1 MTFSLILLGTLLILT
16 IFGVG
21 EKILKKLK
29 INKILIISLL
39 ALSIILYFVPPL
51 VINGITFT
59 WVGFVLPL
67 IFSMVI
73 LLSNKKLKYVFK
85 MFFVTLFSFSVGIVY
100 NLIKFNVYESALLQP
115 YIFLGIIFGLFSLSI
130 IKDPLKLYASTFV
143 GFVSSEIVYY
153 LSSSVAYRNGGL
165 VVGGEKVLTVLILT
179 FLVSVITNYFAI
191 SLKKHLIRTK
201 LRRSKNLENSN

>member
-143 GFVSSEIVYY
+143 GFVSQRDVLFIPFFVWPE
-153 LSSSVAYRNGGL
+153 SSKFARKN
-165 VVGGEKVLTVLILT
+165 
-179 FLVSVITNYFAI
+179 FLQY
-191 SLKKHLIRTK
+191 
-201 LRRSKNLENSN
+201 

>member
-165 VVGGEKVLTVLILT
+165 VVGGEKVLTVFILT